1 MAARQK
7 RLHVLVKDLSRDFRL
22 QADAKVAA
30 GYSAYMRNQFPF
42 LGLRSPVRRQLQK
55 GVFAK
60 HGLEDGQELTTVLKQ
75 LWKMEERE
83 YQMAAIDLA
92 VKYQKLWTQGTSAS
106 VPRGTRPSMP
116 TRSCAAKSSHV
127 TEMFETFEYM
137 VRNKPWWDVRAG
149 PVCLVDVVPVL
160 TRHTRV
166 DCGPG
171 CLQAGRRA
179 HTEAPGPGG

>member
-116 TRSCAAKSSHV
+116 ACSCAAKSHRQRCSKLSSTWSGTSPGGTYVLAHLAWLTWFLCSH
-127 TEMFETFEYM
+127 
-137 VRNKPWWDVRAG
+137 G
-149 PVCLVDVVPVL
+149 
-160 TRHTRV
+160 TRV

>member
-42 LGLRSPVRRQLQK
+42 LGLRAPVRRQVQK

-92 VKYQKLWTQGTSAS
+92 VKYKKLWTQGTSAS

-116 TRSCAAKSSHV
+116 SCSCATKSFHM

-137 VRNKPWWDVRAG
+137 VRNKSWWDVRAG
-149 PVCLVDVVPVL
+149 PSAWLKWLRCS
-160 TRHTRV
+160 HGMRV

-171 CLQAGRRA
+171 CLQAGGRA

>member
-7 RLHVLVKDLSRDFRL
+7 GLHVLVKDLSRDFRL

-42 LGLRSPVRRQLQK
+42 LGLRAPVRRQLQK

-75 LWKMEERE
+75 LWKLEERE

-116 TRSCAAKSSHV
+116 TRSCASKSSHA
-127 TEMFETFEYM
+127 TETFETFEYM
-137 VRNKPWWDVRAG
+137 VRNKPWWDVRAS
-149 PVCLVDVVPVL
+149 PSARL
-160 TRHTRV
+160 TWFLCSHGTRA

>member
-22 QADAKVAA
+22 QAGAQVAA

-42 LGLRSPVRRQLQK
+42 LGLRSPVRRQLLT

-60 HGLEDGQELTTVLKQ
+60 HGLEDGQALTTVLKQ

-106 VPRGTRPSMP
+106 VPRGTRPC
-116 TRSCAAKSSHV
+116 R
-127 TEMFETFEYM
+127 
-137 VRNKPWWDVRAG
+137 
-149 PVCLVDVVPVL
+149 PVL
-160 TRHTRV
+160 
-166 DCGPG
+166 
-171 CLQAGRRA
+171 
-179 HTEAPGPGG
+179 APLSRP